1 MSIKQ
6 IRQTVKFLS
15 VVVALLLAAL
25 TYEFSSLN
33 SASHHMEAIN
43 QRQVNSYQLASELR
57 QSSDDLTRLVRTYVM
72 TGDPEYERQYMAVL
86 DIRNGKIA
94 RPEGY
99 HRIYWDFVT
108 DSQSKPRPDSSQ
120 RISLNEL
127 MKQAGF
133 TDAEFAK
140 LKEAEGKSN
149 GLVNLEVRAMNALK
163 GKFDDGAGGY
173 TKTGDPD
180 PALASQLVHG
190 KDYHAY
196 KAQIMKPID
205 DFFTLM
211 ETRTQSE
218 VAIASKALTQAHH
231 LFVGLM
237 VAAAIC
243 VALLIWFG
251 QQMTKA
257 MLGCRPEKLEK
268 ALSELAAGNLAVD
281 LPQADPASAMGCL
294 AVAMGNLRQLILQL
308 RNEARQVGNG
318 VTRLKKN
325 TDQIS
330 RDTSEMS
337 EIIGH
342 NVTTIE
348 ELTVSINHIANN
360 SEGARETIEKTSQLS
375 GESADAVRRAAEETG
390 RVQGAM
396 SGVGDTMSDMARRSS
411 EISSIVGV
419 IKEIADQTNLLALN
433 AAIEAARAGEQGR
446 GFAVVADEVRK
457 LAERT
462 SQATVEISGMIA
474 AVGDDTEKARSHI
487 EKTRATVQDSVEST
501 ARAVDQINAMRNN
514 MDQAVSSMA
523 QIAEATR
530 EQSSAVAGIAGSAE
544 KISIKTQSSAS
555 QVQETV
561 TSLQQLQDRANDLLD
576 VANRFKL

>member
-6 IRQTVKFLS
+6 IRLTIKFLS
-15 VVVALLLAAL
+15 VVLALLLAAL
-25 TYEFSSLN
+25 TYEFNSLN
-33 SASHHMEAIN
+33 SASHYMEAIN
-43 QRQVNSYQLASELR
+43 QRRVSSYQLASELR